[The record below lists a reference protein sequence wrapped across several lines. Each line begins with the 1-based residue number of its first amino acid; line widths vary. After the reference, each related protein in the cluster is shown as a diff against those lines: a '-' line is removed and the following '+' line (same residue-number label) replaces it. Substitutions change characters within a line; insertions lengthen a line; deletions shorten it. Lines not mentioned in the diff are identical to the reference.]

1 MNIQEMNDLKD
12 GDKVVLS
19 KGRKTFDG
27 SLPAGT
33 ILTRKKTWLDD
44 DKSVQ
49 FTFVNSEGVVDFHF
63 FKSDEIDFIKE

>member
-1 MNIQEMNDLKD
+1 MELQQMNELKD

-19 KGRKTFDG
+19 KGRRTFDD

-44 DKSVQ
+44 DLSVQ
-49 FTFVNSEGVVDFHF
+49 FTYVNKAGDGDFHF
-63 FKSDEIDFIKE
+63 FTNDEIDFIKE